1 MLRSVF
7 EILFAFFG
15 FTSSVAPDC
24 AKDRCSFFDRP
35 PLFCPDIYDGTHFT
49 RNPLCDNVTGLFIES
64 DGTVDLG
71 L

>member
-1 MLRSVF
+1 MFRTAL
-7 EILFAFFG
+7 EILLAFFG

-24 AKDRCSFFDRP
+24 ANDQCSFFSRP
-35 PLFCPDIYDGTHFT
+35 PLFCPDVYNGMHFT
-49 RNPLCDNVTGLFIES
+49 QNPLCDNVVGLFIES